1 MRKKINE
8 RMGGRG
14 GAARGS
20 GVSHIP
26 GLMHEAI
33 DSRLLPARCLHFK
46 EEWRQAGELEGAQEQ
61 GMKDRR
67 REGRAA
73 LKC

>member
-1 MRKKINE
+1 
-8 RMGGRG
+8 MGGWG
-14 GAARGS
+14 GAAGWG

-33 DSRLLPARCLHFK
+33 DCRLLPARCLHFK
-46 EEWRQAGELEGAQEQ
+46 AGVWRQAGELEGGQEP

>member
-1 MRKKINE
+1 MRKKLNE

-46 EEWRQAGELEGAQEQ
+46 AGVEAGRRAGGRTGARHERQEEGGEG
-61 GMKDRR
+61 
-67 REGRAA
+67 
-73 LKC
+73 CS